1 MSRLIGQPIAETILA
16 RAIATERLGHAY
28 LFLGPA
34 HTGKATAAAFFAQAI
49 NCGEQPA
56 AARVTEGSG
65 ERAHGS
71 RWRLTPCGRCES
83 CRRIAAHT
91 HPEVLWI
98 HPDSESRQ
106 NISIDQAR
114 EIRANAALRP
124 KLGTR
129 RVYVFA
135 NAEALSEPAANAL
148 LKTLEEPSLS
158 VMLVLCAP
166 HPGLVL
172 PTIRSR
178 CQPVRF
184 GLTPRAEVE
193 SALTDAGADPEH
205 ARALAAGCAGRPGIA
220 LGWLQHPEAFR
231 SRATVL
237 EIFLEA
243 LEVQG
248 EAAEHPW
255 MAIRALKLAERL
267 RGLAAPAREKPA
279 GGARRKGK
287 KSAPVVDAAAVDDEP
302 IRPPR
307 VVLRELL
314 GVGLGLLRD
323 VLLMAYG
330 AGPDLAENQDYL
342 PALEA
347 AVGRVEPIRLAAS
360 VGAVREAQELLD
372 RNVTPALV
380 LERMFWT
387 LICGVPAGR
396 APVHEGGH
404 R

>member
-1 MSRLIGQPIAETILA
+1 MNRLIGQPIAETILA

-34 HTGKATAAAFFAQAI
+34 HTGKTTAAALFAQAI

-56 AARVTEGSG
+56 AARATEGPG
-65 ERAHGS
+65 ERVHGS

-106 NISIDQAR
+106 NISIEQAR

-129 RVYVFA
+129 RVYLFA

-158 VMLVLCAP
+158 VMLILCAP

-178 CQPVRF
+178 CQPIRF
-184 GLTPRAEVE
+184 GLTPRAEIE
-193 SALTDAGADPEH
+193 GALTDAGADPEQV
-205 ARALAAGCAGRPGIA
+205 RALAAGCAGRPGIA
-220 LGWLQHPEAFR
+220 LSWLQRPETFR

-267 RGLAAPAREKPA
+267 RGLAAPSRGKPA
-279 GGARRKGK
+279 GAARRKGK
-287 KSAPVVDAAAVDDEP
+287 KSAPVVDPATDEEP
-302 IRPPR
+302 TRPPR
-307 VVLRELL
+307 VVLREHL
-314 GVGLGLLRD
+314 GVGWGLLRD
-323 VLLMAYG
+323 VLLMAHG
-330 AGPDLAENQDYL
+330 AGSDLAENQDYL
-342 PALEA
+342 PAIA
-347 AVGRVEPIRLAAS
+347 AVVGRVEPIRLADS

-387 LICGVPAGR
+387 LICGVSAGR
-396 APVHEGGH
+396 ALVHEGGQ